1 MNRAVNPYQ
10 QTQVTTATPERLLI
24 MLYDGA
30 IRFVSLAR
38 EGIEVGDRVK
48 KLESI
53 SRALAIITYL
63 SDTLDHN
70 AGWEQSQELDALYA
84 YMAGALTRAN
94 VGNQT
99 EPLKVVLS
107 LLAGLRETWIE
118 AIEHHRRKNAPA
130 SSAAEAIVAPEHKSI
145 SVES

>member
-30 IRFVSLAR
+30 IRFVALAR
-38 EGIEVGDRVK
+38 EGIEEGDRVK

-53 SRALAIITYL
+53 SRALAIITHL

-70 AGWEQSQELDALYA
+70 AGWDQSQELDALYA
-84 YMAGALTRAN
+84 YMAGALSRAN
-94 VGNQT
+94 FSNQA

-107 LLAGLRETWIE
+107 LLTGLRETWIE
-118 AIEHHRRKNAPA
+118 AIEQNRKETGPVAA
-130 SSAAEAIVAPEHKSI
+130 AAEAGAVLEHKKI
-145 SVES
+145 SVEF